1 MVEDNNQN
9 QADTESFD
17 IVDKLLKDKVISQD
31 QLDIVTKEQVR
42 LKNTKT
48 IGAILVSMG
57 FITERAL
64 GETLNQATGVKKFDL
79 KSCIIDPEL
88 TNIIPKSVCVNNNLM
103 PLFVDEKDVTIA
115 MNDIFDIVGMDRVK
129 RLFPADYRMKP
140 VYAPTAEIINTINQ
154 YYDYEMSID
163 GILKEIESGKVVI
176 DENSGMQN
184 DYSSPMVRLVNAILT
199 DAVHKRASDIH
210 FEPENY
216 FLRIRYRIDGKMT
229 QIKSVHKD
237 HWKAIAVRLKIIS
250 DMNIAES
257 RKPQDGRI
265 ETEILGRKIDFRVS
279 SQPTVNGENIVMRIL
294 DESQSILSLKEIGM
308 NNHNLKLLS
317 KLIKKPNGLV
327 IITGPT
333 GSGKTTTLYTIL
345 NEINSIDK
353 NIMTLENPVEYHIPL
368 IRQSNIKEDIGM
380 DFAKGIESIMR
391 QDPDVI
397 LIGEIRNKETA
408 ITAIQSAMTGHQVFS
423 SLHTNDAISAIPR
436 LENIGVP
443 NYLLAGTIICVIAQ
457 RLTRKLCVHCKVKRP
472 INDLEKKILRRY
484 PKVTHVY
491 QAKGCSRC
499 SNVGYYGRSPVM
511 EILPFDKNVEDM
523 VTRSASRN
531 EIHNYI
537 KKMGFMSM
545 GEDALLK
552 IAQGITTLEEVSK
565 VVDMT
570 DYIYD

>member
-1 MVEDNNQN
+1 MPEDKSHSDN
-9 QADTESFD
+9 ESFD
-17 IVDKLLKDKVISQD
+17 IAQKLLKEKVISHD
-31 QLDIVTKEQVR
+31 QLEIVKKEQIR

-57 FITERAL
+57 FIAEKAL
-64 GETLNQATGVKKFDL
+64 GEVLNQTTGVKKFDL
-79 KSCIIDPEL
+79 KSCIIDPNL
-88 TNIIPKSVCVNNNLM
+88 IKIIPKTVCVNNSLI
-103 PLFVDEKDVTIA
+103 PLFVDGKNVTIA
-115 MNDIFDIVGMDRVK
+115 MSDIFDIVGMDRIK
-129 RLFPADYRMKP
+129 KLFPGDYRIKP
-140 VYAPTAEIINTINQ
+140 VYAATSDILNTIDQ

-163 GILKEIESGKVVI
+163 GILKEIESGKAVI
-176 DENSGMQN
+176 NESDVNN
-184 DYSSPMVRLVNAILT
+184 DYSSPMVRLVNAILA

-216 FLRIRYRIDGKMT
+216 FLRIRYRIDGKMV
-229 QIKSVHKD
+229 QVRSVHKD
-237 HWKAIAVRLKIIS
+237 HWKTIAVRLKIIS

-294 DESQSILSLKEIGM
+294 DESQSILSLREIGM

-317 KLIKKPNGLV
+317 KLVRKPNGV
-327 IITGPT
+327 IIITGPT

-345 NEINSIDK
+345 SEINSIDK

-368 IRQSNIKEDIGM
+368 IRQSNIKEDVGM
-380 DFAKGIESIMR
+380 SFGKGIESIMR

-408 ITAIQSAMTGHQVFS
+408 IAAIQSAMTGHQVFS
-423 SLHTNDAISAIPR
+423 SLHTNDALSAIPR

-443 NYLLAGTIICVIAQ
+443 SYLLAGTIICVIAQ
-457 RLTRKLCVHCKVKRP
+457 RLTRKLCENCKITRP
-472 INDLEKKILRRY
+472 INDLEKKLLKKY
-484 PKVTHVY
+484 PKVTHVSHP
-491 QAKGCSRC
+491 KGCDRC
-499 SNVGYYGRSPVM
+499 NNAGYYGRTPLM
-511 EILPFDKNVEDM
+511 EILPFDKNIDDM
-523 VTRSASRN
+523 ILNRASRSDFA
-531 EIHNYI
+531 NYM

-545 GEDALLK
+545 SDDAILK
-552 IAQGITTLEEVSK
+552 IAQGVTTLDEVSK

-570 DYIYD
+570 DYMYE

>member
-1 MVEDNNQN
+1 MPEDKSHSDN
-9 QADTESFD
+9 ESFD
-17 IVDKLLKDKVISQD
+17 IAQKLLKEKVISHD
-31 QLDIVTKEQVR
+31 QLEIVKKEQIR

-57 FITERAL
+57 FITEKAL
-64 GETLNQATGVKKFDL
+64 GEVLNQTTGVKKFDL
-79 KSCIIDPEL
+79 KSCIIDPNL
-88 TNIIPKSVCVNNNLM
+88 IKIIPKTVCVNNSLI
-103 PLFVDEKDVTIA
+103 PLFVDGKNVTIA
-115 MNDIFDIVGMDRVK
+115 MSDIFDIVGMDRIK
-129 RLFPADYRMKP
+129 KLFPGDYRIKP
-140 VYAPTAEIINTINQ
+140 VYAATSDILNTIDQ

-163 GILKEIESGKVVI
+163 GILKEIESGKAVI
-176 DENSGMQN
+176 NESDVNN
-184 DYSSPMVRLVNAILT
+184 DYSSPMVRLVNAILA

-216 FLRIRYRIDGKMT
+216 FLRIRYRIDGKMV
-229 QIKSVHKD
+229 QVRSVHKD
-237 HWKAIAVRLKIIS
+237 HWKTIAVRLKIIS

-294 DESQSILSLKEIGM
+294 DESQSILSLREIGM

-317 KLIKKPNGLV
+317 KLVRKPNGV
-327 IITGPT
+327 IIITGPT

-345 NEINSIDK
+345 SEINSIDK

-368 IRQSNIKEDIGM
+368 IRQSNIKDDVGM
-380 DFAKGIESIMR
+380 SFGKGIESIMR

-408 ITAIQSAMTGHQVFS
+408 IAAIQSAMTGHQVFS
-423 SLHTNDAISAIPR
+423 SLHTNDALSAIPR

-443 NYLLAGTIICVIAQ
+443 SYLLAGTIICVIAQ
-457 RLTRKLCVHCKVKRP
+457 RLTRKLCENCKITRP
-472 INDLEKKILRRY
+472 INDLEKKLLKKY
-484 PKVTHVY
+484 PKVTHVSHP
-491 QAKGCSRC
+491 KGCDRC
-499 SNVGYYGRSPVM
+499 NNAGYYGRTPLM
-511 EILPFDKNVEDM
+511 EILPFDKNIDDM
-523 VTRSASRN
+523 ILNRASRSDFA
-531 EIHNYI
+531 NYM

-545 GEDALLK
+545 SDDAILK
-552 IAQGITTLEEVSK
+552 IAQGVTTLDEVSK

-570 DYIYD
+570 DYMYE

>member
-1 MVEDNNQN
+1 MPEDKSHSDN
-9 QADTESFD
+9 ESFD
-17 IVDKLLKDKVISQD
+17 IAQKLLKEKVISHD
-31 QLDIVTKEQVR
+31 QLEIVKKEQIR

-57 FITERAL
+57 FITEKAL
-64 GETLNQATGVKKFDL
+64 GEVLNQTTGVKKFDL
-79 KSCIIDPEL
+79 KSCIIDPNL
-88 TNIIPKSVCVNNNLM
+88 IKIIPKTVCVNNSLI
-103 PLFVDEKDVTIA
+103 PLFVDGKNVTIA
-115 MNDIFDIVGMDRVK
+115 MSDIFDIVGMDRIK
-129 RLFPADYRMKP
+129 KLFPGDYRIKP
-140 VYAPTAEIINTINQ
+140 VYAATSDILNTIDQ

-163 GILKEIESGKVVI
+163 GILKEIESGKAVI
-176 DENSGMQN
+176 NESDVNN
-184 DYSSPMVRLVNAILT
+184 DYSSPMVRLVNAILA

-216 FLRIRYRIDGKMT
+216 FLRIRYRIDGKIV
-229 QIKSVHKD
+229 QVRSVHKD
-237 HWKAIAVRLKIIS
+237 HWKTIAVRLKIIS

-294 DESQSILSLKEIGM
+294 DESQSILSLREIGM

-317 KLIKKPNGLV
+317 KLVRKPNGV
-327 IITGPT
+327 IIITGPT

-345 NEINSIDK
+345 SEINSIDK

-368 IRQSNIKEDIGM
+368 IRQSNIKEDVGM
-380 DFAKGIESIMR
+380 SFGKGIESIMR

-408 ITAIQSAMTGHQVFS
+408 IAAIQSAMTGHQVFS
-423 SLHTNDAISAIPR
+423 SLHTNDALSAIPR

-443 NYLLAGTIICVIAQ
+443 SYLLAGTIICVIAQ
-457 RLTRKLCVHCKVKRP
+457 RLTRKLCENCKITRP
-472 INDLEKKILRRY
+472 INDLEKKLLKKY
-484 PKVTHVY
+484 PKVTHVSHP
-491 QAKGCSRC
+491 KGCDRC
-499 SNVGYYGRSPVM
+499 NNAGYYGRTPLM
-511 EILPFDKNVEDM
+511 EILPFDKNIDDM
-523 VTRSASRN
+523 ILNRASRSDFA
-531 EIHNYI
+531 NYM

-545 GEDALLK
+545 SDDAILK
-552 IAQGITTLEEVSK
+552 IAQGVTTLDEVSK

-570 DYIYD
+570 DYMYE

>member
-1 MVEDNNQN
+1 MPEDKSHSDN
-9 QADTESFD
+9 ESFD
-17 IVDKLLKDKVISQD
+17 IAQKLLKEKVISHD
-31 QLDIVTKEQVR
+31 QLEIVKKEQIR

-57 FITERAL
+57 FITEKAL
-64 GETLNQATGVKKFDL
+64 GEVLNQTTGVKKFDL
-79 KSCIIDPEL
+79 KSCIIDPNL
-88 TNIIPKSVCVNNNLM
+88 IKIIPKTVCVNNSLI
-103 PLFVDEKDVTIA
+103 PLFVDGKNVTIA
-115 MNDIFDIVGMDRVK
+115 MSDIFDIVGMDRIK
-129 RLFPADYRMKP
+129 KLFPGDYRIKP
-140 VYAPTAEIINTINQ
+140 VYAATSDILNTIDQ

-163 GILKEIESGKVVI
+163 GILKEIESGKAVI
-176 DENSGMQN
+176 NESDVNN
-184 DYSSPMVRLVNAILT
+184 DYSSPMVRLVNAILA

-216 FLRIRYRIDGKMT
+216 FLRIRYRIDGKMV
-229 QIKSVHKD
+229 QVRSVHKD
-237 HWKAIAVRLKIIS
+237 HWKTIAVRLKIIS

-294 DESQSILSLKEIGM
+294 DESQSILSLREIGM

-317 KLIKKPNGLV
+317 KLVRKPNGV
-327 IITGPT
+327 IIITGPT

-345 NEINSIDK
+345 SEINSIDK

-368 IRQSNIKEDIGM
+368 IRQSNIKEDVGM
-380 DFAKGIESIMR
+380 SFGKGIESIMR

-408 ITAIQSAMTGHQVFS
+408 IAAIQSAMTGHQVFS
-423 SLHTNDAISAIPR
+423 SLHTNDALSAIPR

-443 NYLLAGTIICVIAQ
+443 SYLLAGTIICVIAQ
-457 RLTRKLCVHCKVKRP
+457 RLTRKLCENCKITRP
-472 INDLEKKILRRY
+472 INDLEKKLLKKY
-484 PKVTHVY
+484 PKVTHVSHP
-491 QAKGCSRC
+491 KGCYRC
-499 SNVGYYGRSPVM
+499 NNAGYYGRTPLM
-511 EILPFDKNVEDM
+511 EILPFDKNIDDM
-523 VTRSASRN
+523 ILNRASRSDFA
-531 EIHNYI
+531 NYM

-545 GEDALLK
+545 SDDAILK
-552 IAQGITTLEEVSK
+552 IAQGVTTLDEVSK

-570 DYIYD
+570 DYMYE

>member
-1 MVEDNNQN
+1 MSQDKSSS
-9 QADTESFD
+9 DTESFD
-17 IVDKLLKDKVISQD
+17 IAHKLLKERVISSD
-31 QLDIVTKEQVR
+31 QLEIVKKEQIR

-57 FITERAL
+57 FITEKAL
-64 GETLNQATGVKKFDL
+64 GEVLNQTTGVKKFDL
-79 KSCIIDPEL
+79 KSCIVDPDL
-88 TNIIPKSVCVNNNLM
+88 TKVIPKTVCVNNNLI
-103 PLFVDEKDVTIA
+103 PLFLDNKDVTIA
-115 MNDIFDIVGMDRVK
+115 MSDIFDIVGMDRVK
-129 RLFPADYRMKP
+129 KLFPSDYRIKP
-140 VYAPTAEIINTINQ
+140 VYAATADILNTIDQ

-163 GILKEIESGKVVI
+163 GILREIESGEIVI
-176 DENSGMQN
+176 DENSGMN
-184 DYSSPMVRLVNAILT
+184 SDNSSPMVRLVNAILT

-216 FLRIRYRIDGKMT
+216 FLRIRYRIDGKMV
-229 QIKSVHKD
+229 QVRSIHKD
-237 HWKAIAVRLKIIS
+237 HWRAIAVRLKIIS

-265 ETEILGRKIDFRVS
+265 ESEILGRKIDFRVS

-308 NNHNLKLLS
+308 NNHNLKLID
-317 KLIKKPNGLV
+317 KLIKKPNGVV

-345 NEINSIDK
+345 SEINSIDK

-368 IRQSNIKEDIGM
+368 IRQSNIKEDVGM
-380 DFAKGIESIMR
+380 SFGKGIESIMR

-408 ITAIQSAMTGHQVFS
+408 IAAIQSAMTGHQVFS
-423 SLHTNDAISAIPR
+423 SLHTNDALSAIAR

-443 NYLLAGTIICVIAQ
+443 TYLLSGAIICVIAQ
-457 RLTRKLCVHCKVKRP
+457 RLARKLCGHCKIARP
-472 INDLEKKILRRY
+472 INDSERRILRRY
-484 PKVTHVY
+484 PKITHVSHP
-491 QAKGCSRC
+491 KGCSRC
-499 SNVGYYGRSPVM
+499 QDTGYYGRSPLM
-511 EILPFDKNVEDM
+511 EILPFDKKIDDM
-523 VTRSASRN
+523 ILSQASRN
-531 EIHNYI
+531 EVENYA

-545 GEDALLK
+545 ADDGILK
-552 IAQGITTLEEVSK
+552 VAQGVTTLDEVAK

-570 DYIYD
+570 DYIYE

>member
-1 MVEDNNQN
+1 MPEDKSHSDN
-9 QADTESFD
+9 ESFD
-17 IVDKLLKDKVISQD
+17 IAQKLLKEKVISHD
-31 QLDIVTKEQVR
+31 QLEIVKKEQIR

-57 FITERAL
+57 FITEKAL
-64 GETLNQATGVKKFDL
+64 GEVLNQTTGVKKFDL
-79 KSCIIDPEL
+79 KSCIIDPNL
-88 TNIIPKSVCVNNNLM
+88 IKIIPKTVCVNNSLI
-103 PLFVDEKDVTIA
+103 PLFVDGKNVTIA
-115 MNDIFDIVGMDRVK
+115 MSDIFDIVGMDRIK
-129 RLFPADYRMKP
+129 KLFPGDYRIKP
-140 VYAPTAEIINTINQ
+140 VYAATSDILNTIDQ

-163 GILKEIESGKVVI
+163 GILKEIESGKAVI
-176 DENSGMQN
+176 NESDVNN
-184 DYSSPMVRLVNAILT
+184 DYSSPMVRLVNAILA

-216 FLRIRYRIDGKMT
+216 FLRIRYRIDGKMV
-229 QIKSVHKD
+229 QVRSVHKD
-237 HWKAIAVRLKIIS
+237 HWKTIAVRLKIIS

-294 DESQSILSLKEIGM
+294 DESQSILSLREIGM

-317 KLIKKPNGLV
+317 KLVRKPNGV
-327 IITGPT
+327 IIITGPT

-345 NEINSIDK
+345 SEINSIDK

-368 IRQSNIKEDIGM
+368 IRQSNIKEDVGM
-380 DFAKGIESIMR
+380 SFGKGIESIMR

-408 ITAIQSAMTGHQVFS
+408 IAAIQSAMTGHQVFS
-423 SLHTNDAISAIPR
+423 SLHTNDALSAIPR

-443 NYLLAGTIICVIAQ
+443 SYLLAGTIICVIAQ
-457 RLTRKLCVHCKVKRP
+457 RLTRKLCENCKITRP
-472 INDLEKKILRRY
+472 INDLEKKLLKKY

-491 QAKGCSRC
+491 HPKGCDRC
-499 SNVGYYGRSPVM
+499 NNAGYYGRTPLM
-511 EILPFDKNVEDM
+511 EILPFDKNIDDM
-523 VTRSASRN
+523 ILNRASRSDFA
-531 EIHNYI
+531 NYM

-545 GEDALLK
+545 SDDAILK
-552 IAQGITTLEEVSK
+552 IAQGVTTLDEVSK

-570 DYIYD
+570 DYMYE

>member
-1 MVEDNNQN
+1 MPEDKSHSDN
-9 QADTESFD
+9 ESFD
-17 IVDKLLKDKVISQD
+17 IAQKLLKEKVISHD
-31 QLDIVTKEQVR
+31 QLEIVKKEQIR

-57 FITERAL
+57 FITEKAL
-64 GETLNQATGVKKFDL
+64 GEVLNQTTGVKKFDL
-79 KSCIIDPEL
+79 KSCIIDPNL
-88 TNIIPKSVCVNNNLM
+88 IKIIPKTVCVNNSLI
-103 PLFVDEKDVTIA
+103 PLFVDGKNVTIA
-115 MNDIFDIVGMDRVK
+115 MSDIFDIVGMDRIK
-129 RLFPADYRMKP
+129 KLFPGDYRIKP
-140 VYAPTAEIINTINQ
+140 VYAATSDILNTIDQ

-163 GILKEIESGKVVI
+163 GILKEIESGKAVI
-176 DENSGMQN
+176 NESDVNN
-184 DYSSPMVRLVNAILT
+184 DYSSPMVRLVNAILA

-216 FLRIRYRIDGKMT
+216 FLRIRYRIDGKMV
-229 QIKSVHKD
+229 QVRSVHKD
-237 HWKAIAVRLKIIS
+237 HWKTIAVRLKIIS

-294 DESQSILSLKEIGM
+294 DESQSILSLREIGM

-317 KLIKKPNGLV
+317 KLVRKPNGV
-327 IITGPT
+327 IIITGPT

-345 NEINSIDK
+345 SEINSIDK

-368 IRQSNIKEDIGM
+368 IRQSNIKEDVGM
-380 DFAKGIESIMR
+380 SFGKGIESIMR

-408 ITAIQSAMTGHQVFS
+408 IAAIQSAMTGHQVFS
-423 SLHTNDAISAIPR
+423 SLHTNDALSAIPR

-443 NYLLAGTIICVIAQ
+443 SYLLAGTIICVIAQ
-457 RLTRKLCVHCKVKRP
+457 RLTRKLCENCKITRP
-472 INDLEKKILRRY
+472 INDLEKKLLKKY
-484 PKVTHVY
+484 PKVTHVSHP
-491 QAKGCSRC
+491 KGCDRC
-499 SNVGYYGRSPVM
+499 NNAGYYGRTPLM
-511 EILPFDKNVEDM
+511 EILPFDKNIDDM
-523 VTRSASRN
+523 ILNRASRSDFA
-531 EIHNYI
+531 NYM

-545 GEDALLK
+545 YDDAILK
-552 IAQGITTLEEVSK
+552 IAQGVTTLDEVSK

-570 DYIYD
+570 DYMYE

>member
-1 MVEDNNQN
+1 MPEDKSHSDN
-9 QADTESFD
+9 ESFD
-17 IVDKLLKDKVISQD
+17 IAQKLLKEKVISHD
-31 QLDIVTKEQVR
+31 QLEIVKKEQIR

-57 FITERAL
+57 FITEKAL
-64 GETLNQATGVKKFDL
+64 GEVLNQTTGVKKFDL
-79 KSCIIDPEL
+79 KSCIIDPNL
-88 TNIIPKSVCVNNNLM
+88 IKIIPKTVCVNNSLI
-103 PLFVDEKDVTIA
+103 PLFVDGKNVTIA
-115 MNDIFDIVGMDRVK
+115 MSDIFDIVGMDRIK
-129 RLFPADYRMKP
+129 KLFPGDYRIKP
-140 VYAPTAEIINTINQ
+140 VYAATSDILNTIDQ

-163 GILKEIESGKVVI
+163 GILKEIESGKAVI
-176 DENSGMQN
+176 NESDVNN
-184 DYSSPMVRLVNAILT
+184 DYSSPMVRLVNAILA

-216 FLRIRYRIDGKMT
+216 FLRIRYRIDGKMV
-229 QIKSVHKD
+229 QVRSVHKD
-237 HWKAIAVRLKIIS
+237 HWKTIAVRLKIIS

-294 DESQSILSLKEIGM
+294 DESQSILSLREIGM

-317 KLIKKPNGLV
+317 KLVRKPNGV
-327 IITGPT
+327 IIITGPT

-345 NEINSIDK
+345 SEINSIDK

-368 IRQSNIKEDIGM
+368 IRQSNIKEDVGM
-380 DFAKGIESIMR
+380 SFGKGIESIMR

-408 ITAIQSAMTGHQVFS
+408 IAAIQSAMTGHQVFS
-423 SLHTNDAISAIPR
+423 SLHTNDALSAIPR

-443 NYLLAGTIICVIAQ
+443 SYLLAGTIICVIAQ
-457 RLTRKLCVHCKVKRP
+457 RLTRKLCENCKITRP
-472 INDLEKKILRRY
+472 INDLEKKLLKKY
-484 PKVTHVY
+484 PKVTHVSHP
-491 QAKGCSRC
+491 KGCDRC
-499 SNVGYYGRSPVM
+499 NNAGYYGRTPLM
-511 EILPFDKNVEDM
+511 EILPFDKNIDDM
-523 VTRSASRN
+523 ILNRASRSDFA
-531 EIHNYI
+531 NYM

-545 GEDALLK
+545 SDDAILK
-552 IAQGITTLEEVSK
+552 IAQGVTTLDEVSK

-570 DYIYD
+570 DYMYE

>member
-1 MVEDNNQN
+1 MPEDKSHSDN
-9 QADTESFD
+9 ESFD
-17 IVDKLLKDKVISQD
+17 IAQKLLKEKVISHD
-31 QLDIVTKEQVR
+31 QLEIVKKEQIR

-57 FITERAL
+57 FITEKAL
-64 GETLNQATGVKKFDL
+64 GEVLNQTTGVKKFDL
-79 KSCIIDPEL
+79 KSCIIDPNL
-88 TNIIPKSVCVNNNLM
+88 IKIIPKTVCVNNSLI
-103 PLFVDEKDVTIA
+103 PLFVDGKNVTIA
-115 MNDIFDIVGMDRVK
+115 MSDIFDIVGMDRIK
-129 RLFPADYRMKP
+129 KLFPGDYRIKP
-140 VYAPTAEIINTINQ
+140 VYAATSDILNTIDQ

-163 GILKEIESGKVVI
+163 GILKEIESGKAVI
-176 DENSGMQN
+176 NESDVNN
-184 DYSSPMVRLVNAILT
+184 DYSSPMVRLVNAILA

-216 FLRIRYRIDGKMT
+216 FLRIRYRIDGKMV
-229 QIKSVHKD
+229 QVRSVHKD
-237 HWKAIAVRLKIIS
+237 HWKTIAVRLKIIS

-294 DESQSILSLKEIGM
+294 DESQSILSLREIGM

-317 KLIKKPNGLV
+317 KLVRKPNGV
-327 IITGPT
+327 IIITGPT

-345 NEINSIDK
+345 SEINSIDK

-368 IRQSNIKEDIGM
+368 IRQSNIKEDVGM
-380 DFAKGIESIMR
+380 SFGKVIESIMR

-408 ITAIQSAMTGHQVFS
+408 IAAIQSAMTGHQVFS
-423 SLHTNDAISAIPR
+423 SLHTNDALSAIPR

-443 NYLLAGTIICVIAQ
+443 SYLLAGTIICVIAQ
-457 RLTRKLCVHCKVKRP
+457 RLTRKLCENCKITRP
-472 INDLEKKILRRY
+472 INDLEKKLLKKY
-484 PKVTHVY
+484 PKVTHVSHP
-491 QAKGCSRC
+491 KGCDRC
-499 SNVGYYGRSPVM
+499 NNAGYYGRTPLM
-511 EILPFDKNVEDM
+511 EILPFDKNIDDM
-523 VTRSASRN
+523 ILNRASRSDFA
-531 EIHNYI
+531 NYM

-545 GEDALLK
+545 SDDAILK
-552 IAQGITTLEEVSK
+552 IAQGVTTLDEVSK

-570 DYIYD
+570 DYMYE